1 MRGQGVVNK
10 AVIGQGSADVTALVE
25 WEGLVYAADDR
36 GGIQCFEK
44 NLDLLYSWT
53 AHTNIVNDLAA
64 NSVTGDIYSCSGDGE
79 IKLWKTGGT
88 KANLVKTV
96 HGTDDLCLQSDSVDQ
111 NTSSVRRLVWQGK
124 QLYSGNQNGEVF
136 RWSPDLELLSHHI
149 TGTDIWSM
157 CINENESCLFTA
169 KDNDVIISSQLK
181 DTDPGVE
188 IQVQV
193 WGKGNNNW
201 INLQELRGHDMIV
214 NSMILLEENYLATAG
229 WDKAIKFW
237 RLNEGNCYELADSIQ
252 VESYITCLC
261 SISGFMYAGGRD
273 GIVLQIKTSL
283 NQD

>member
-181 DTDPGVE
+181 DT
-188 IQVQV
+188 VQV